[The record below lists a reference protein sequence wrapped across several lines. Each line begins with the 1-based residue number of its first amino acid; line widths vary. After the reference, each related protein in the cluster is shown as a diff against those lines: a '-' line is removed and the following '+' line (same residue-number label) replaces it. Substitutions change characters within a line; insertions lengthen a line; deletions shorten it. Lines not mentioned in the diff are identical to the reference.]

1 MNNHEKNTKS
11 ERREQKKKRKM
22 KVSGS
27 GVKQLRRIIAAKSKE
42 K

>member
-1 MNNHEKNTKS
+1 MNKHEKKTKS

-22 KVSGS
+22 KVSG
-27 GVKQLRRIIAAKSKE
+27 GKVKQLQRIIAAKSKE